1 MNPAAASGA
10 ETQQCPR
17 CKLRYRSDV
26 THCLMDGEPL
36 ARIQDPWLGRSV
48 AGRYLVVEKIGD
60 GGMGAVYRGRHQVI
74 DREVAIKFLHVRHTQ
89 DPKSR
94 QRFLGEARA
103 ANQIN
108 HENIIDITDFGE
120 TEQGHVYLV
129 MEYLQGRT

>member
-1 MNPAAASGA
+1 MTPAAAAGA

-17 CKLRYRSDV
+17 CQLRYRSDV
-26 THCLMDGEPL
+26 SHCLMDGAALVRVE
-36 ARIQDPWLGRSV
+36 DPWLGRSV

-60 GGMGAVYRGRHQVI
+60 GGMGSVYRGRHQVI

-103 ANQIN
+103 
-108 HENIIDITDFGE
+108 
-120 TEQGHVYLV
+120 
-129 MEYLQGRT
+129 